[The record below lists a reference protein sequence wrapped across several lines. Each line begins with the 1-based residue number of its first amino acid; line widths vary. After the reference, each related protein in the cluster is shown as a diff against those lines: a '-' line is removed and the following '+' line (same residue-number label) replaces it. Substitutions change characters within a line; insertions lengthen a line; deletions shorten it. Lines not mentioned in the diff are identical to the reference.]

1 MSTQQHPNGELL
13 GAYVLGVLETAE
25 RSTLEEHTAECEEC
39 RMELT
44 ALQEMEAAL
53 GEVPPEAFLEGPP
66 EDGDLL
72 LQRTLRQVRAEQA
85 SIWRRRSLAVGLGA
99 AASAAILFL
108 GGYVAGGNDP
118 GNATAAPP
126 STPSTAP
133 STTPPS
139 ASPSTSSSPPQEGVR
154 VAAATDSG
162 TKSSMT
168 VELTPASGWV
178 RVNASVTGVP
188 SGERCR
194 LVVVSKDG
202 HRETAA
208 SWIVSSGP
216 APSASPRPGEGGL
229 NGSAAVAPD
238 EVESVI
244 VVNDQG
250 KQYVGVDM

>member
-13 GAYVLGVLETAE
+13 GAYVLGVLATDE

-85 SIWRRRSLAVGLGA
+85 SAWRRRSLAVGLGA

-108 GGYVAGGNDP
+108 GGYAAGGNDP
-118 GNATAAPP
+118 GSVTAAPP
-126 STPSTAP
+126 STSPSAPPSTP
-133 STTPPS
+133 
-139 ASPSTSSSPPQEGVR
+139 SSPPQEGIR
-154 VAAATDSG
+154 VAAATDSD
-162 TKSSMT
+162 TKASMT
-168 VELTPASGWV
+168 VELTPASEWV
-178 RVNASVTGVP
+178 RVNASVAGVP
-188 SGERCR
+188 IGERCR

-202 HRETAA
+202 HQETAA
-208 SWIVSSGP
+208 SWVVSPGP
-216 APSASPRPGEGGL
+216 SPTASPRPGEGGL
-229 NGSAAVAPD
+229 DGSAAVAPD
-238 EVESVI
+238 EVEAVI

>member
-13 GAYVLGVLETAE
+13 GAYVLGILDSDE

-85 SIWRRRSLAVGLGA
+85 SAWRRRSLAVGLGA

-108 GGYVAGGNDP
+108 GGYTAGGNDP
-118 GNATAAPP
+118 GGATAAPP
-126 STPSTAP
+126 ST
-133 STTPPS
+133 
-139 ASPSTSSSPPQEGVR
+139 SPSTSTSPPQEGIR

-162 TKSSMT
+162 TKASMT
-168 VELTPASGWV
+168 VELTPASEWV
-178 RVNASVTGVP
+178 RVNASVAGVP

-202 HRETAA
+202 HQETAA
-208 SWIVSSGP
+208 SWVVSPGP
-216 APSASPRPGEGGL
+216 APTTSPRPGEGGL

>member
-13 GAYVLGVLETAE
+13 GAYVLGILATDE

-53 GEVPPEAFLEGPP
+53 DEVPPEAFLEGPP

-85 SIWRRRSLAVGLGA
+85 SAWRRRSLAVGLGA

-108 GGYVAGGNDP
+108 GGYAVGGNDP
-118 GNATAAPP
+118 GNATAAP
-126 STPSTAP
+126 
-133 STTPPS
+133 PPS
-139 ASPSTSSSPPQEGVR
+139 ASPSTSSSPPQEGIR
-154 VAAATDSG
+154 VAAATDSD
-162 TKSSMT
+162 TKASMT
-168 VELTPASGWV
+168 VELTPASEWV
-178 RVNASVTGVP
+178 RVNASVAGVP

-202 HRETAA
+202 HQETAA
-208 SWIVSSGP
+208 SWVVSPGP
-216 APSASPRPGEGGL
+216 SPTSSPRPGEGGL

>member
-1 MSTQQHPNGELL
+1 MSTQQQHPNGELL
-13 GAYVLGVLETAE
+13 GAYVLGVLGTDE

-72 LQRTLRQVRAEQA
+72 LQRTLRQVRAEQTSA
-85 SIWRRRSLAVGLGA
+85 WRRRSLAVGLGA

-108 GGYVAGGNDP
+108 GGYAAGGNDP
-118 GNATAAPP
+118 GTVTAAPP
-126 STPSTAP
+126 SATPSASP
-133 STTPPS
+133 ST
-139 ASPSTSSSPPQEGVR
+139 SPSTSSSPPQEGLR
-154 VAAATDSG
+154 VASATDSD
-162 TKSSMT
+162 TKASIT
-168 VELTPASGWV
+168 VELTPASEWV
-178 RVNASVTGVP
+178 RVNASVAGVP

-202 HRETAA
+202 HQETAA
-208 SWIVSSGP
+208 SWVVSPGP
-216 APSASPRPGEGGL
+216 SPTASPQPGEGGL

>member
-13 GAYVLGVLETAE
+13 GAYVLGVLATDE

-85 SIWRRRSLAVGLGA
+85 SAWRRRSLAVGLGA

-108 GGYVAGGNDP
+108 GGYVVGGNDP
-118 GNATAAPP
+118 GSSTAASPSIPP
-126 STPSTAP
+126 STSPPTA
-133 STTPPS
+133 
-139 ASPSTSSSPPQEGVR
+139 SSPPQEGIR
-154 VAAATDSG
+154 VAAATDSD

-178 RVNASVTGVP
+178 RVNASVAGVP

-202 HRETAA
+202 HQETAA
-208 SWIVSSGP
+208 SWVVSPGP
-216 APSASPRPGEGGL
+216 TPSASPRPGEGGL